1 MLGTVKFVRNAD
13 KSKFIHKGRGIAFDG
28 EGSWS
33 FGNDFVRN
41 VKTFDVAKI
50 SSSLTDNWT

>member
-41 VKTFDVAKI
+41 VKTFDVAKT
-50 SSSLTDNWT
+50 SSSLTDN